1 MAGVAWFGR
10 RTTVVGAGVLLALV
24 GGGLGA
30 PAHAGPRVV
39 AAAPVECPQ
48 AYPLSTVTAG
58 LVGEGRT
65 VVTGDT
71 PQPFRV
77 EVLGVL
83 QDGLGAGRDLIMVK
97 ISDLPGGD
105 VVSQGGGIWE
115 GMSGSPVYVGNQLLG
130 SVSYGF
136 TYGPSPIGA
145 LTPASELLDLL
156 GPSGA
161 RAARADR
168 APAKEVVTL
177 SASARRELGV
187 KAGTAAP
194 RGSLQSLPT
203 PLAVSGLGAKR
214 LAQVQK
220 NADAAGLALSV
231 HSGAGVSASAAAAPA
246 LRPVAGGNFAS
257 VLGTGDA
264 AAYGWGTTTAVC
276 GNRAVA
282 YGHPFESGPAG
293 PVSYGANAASSL
305 GIVSDGVSAPFKMVN
320 VRGAFGTVDQDRI
333 GGTRVDLTRTAPGT
347 HVTTVIRDL
356 DDGKRRVGTSEIL
369 AQPYL
374 PDLVATAV
382 YANQDRVFD
391 EWADGTARSGW
402 TIKGTRAGGK
412 PFSVTRNNRWASHG
426 DVTVGPANDVAR
438 AADQLANNQFE
449 DVDIDSIS
457 FNSSMATTFQQLHIS
472 KVQVKVGG
480 AKTFTTPK
488 SLKVKVGTKLTV
500 KVSLS
505 PYHSTRAT
513 TVTYALTVP
522 KSARGQSGSLVTTGG
537 ADLGSGDDF
546 EDIDC
551 LLFGECASAADGSS
565 LDAIIKGIETA
576 PKNNRVLSELQFESD
591 DDDEV
596 RVAASAGSTQKLT
609 VTGERDIPIRV
620 AR

>member
-1 MAGVAWFGR
+1 MAGVARFGR

-30 PAHAGPRVV
+30 PAHAVPRAA

-48 AYPLSTVTAG
+48 AYPLSTVTSG

-83 QDGLGAGRDLIMVK
+83 QDGLGAGRDLIMVT

-136 TYGPSPIGA
+136 TAGPSRIGA
-145 LTPASELLDLL
+145 LTPAADLLGLLDL
-156 GPSGA
+156 SGA

-168 APAKEVVTL
+168 APARETVSL
-177 SASARRELGV
+177 SASARRELGA
-187 KAGTAAP
+187 KAGTAAL

-214 LAQVQK
+214 LAQVQR
-220 NADAAGLALSV
+220 NADAAGLAVSV
-231 HSGAGVSASAAAAPA
+231 HSGGGVKAAAAAAPA
-246 LRPVAGGNFAS
+246 LRPQAGGNFAS

-264 AAYGWGTTTAVC
+264 AAYGWGTTTLVC
-276 GNRAVA
+276 GNQAVA

-305 GIVSDGVSAPFKMVN
+305 GIVSDGVNAPFKMVN
-320 VRGAFGTVDQDRI
+320 VGGAFGTVDQDRI

-347 HVTTVIRDL
+347 DVTTVIRDL
-356 DDGKRRVGTSEIL
+356 DNGKRRVGTSRIL

-374 PDLVATAV
+374 PDLVTQAV

-412 PFSVTRNNRWASHG
+412 PFSVTRNNRWASQG

-438 AADQLANNQFE
+438 ATDQLVNNQFE
-449 DVDIDSIS
+449 DVSIDSVS
-457 FNSSMATTFQQLHIS
+457 FNSSMSTTFQQLHIS

-488 SLKVKVGTKLTV
+488 SLRVEVGTKLTV

-505 PYHSTRAT
+505 PYRSTSAT
-513 TVTYALTVP
+513 TVTYSLTVP
-522 KSARGQSGSLVTTGG
+522 KSARGQSGLLVTGG
-537 ADLGSGDDF
+537 GVDLGSGADSDDL
-546 EDIDC
+546 DC
-551 LLFGECASAADGSS
+551 LLFGECSTGADGSS
-565 LDAIIKGIETA
+565 LNGIIKGIESA
-576 PKNNRVLSELQFESD
+576 PKNNRVLSQLEFESD
-591 DDDEV
+591 ETGET
-596 RVAASAGSTQKLT
+596 RIAAAAGATQKLT
-609 VTGERDIPIRV
+609 VTGEQDIAVRV